1 MNMAS
6 QSSAPRGS
14 VSHWLRRSP
23 LRALTVAACVCSAV
37 YWLGIA
43 SDRYVSE
50 SRLIIQSTNLHSGAT
65 LDLGSLISGTAGG
78 NRADQLL
85 LREHLRSPDMAQK
98 LDTALGLREHFGS
111 NGDWLSR
118 MWEGVDASQEA
129 FHAYYQRRVQVEFDE
144 FAGVLVIKSQAYEPE
159 KAQQISQML
168 VQEGER
174 FMNQMAHAIAQDQVN
189 FLEGQVQTLSN
200 KVQAS
205 RRALLEFQE
214 KKGLISPE
222 AAAQAIATI
231 VASLQGQMA
240 DLQAQRSAMQAYLVA
255 DHPNIVLMTQR
266 IQALEKQIAQEQ
278 GKLAAPGGKTLNRAA
293 EAFAQLDLQ
302 AKFDLDMYKTAL
314 TALEQ
319 GRLEATRTL
328 KKVSIL
334 QQPSLPQEATEPRRI
349 YTASI
354 WVITILL
361 LAGVAH
367 LLLAIVRDHRD

>member
-1 MNMAS
+1 MNIPS
-6 QSSAPRGS
+6 QSSGSRGH

-23 LRALTVAACVCSAV
+23 LRALTTVACICSAV

-43 SDRYVSE
+43 SNRYESE
-50 SRLIIQSTNLHSGAT
+50 SRLIIQSTNLNSGASF
-65 LDLGSLISGTAGG
+65 DLGSLISGSTGG
-78 NRADQLL
+78 NRTDQLL
-85 LREHLRSPDMAQK
+85 LREHLRSPDMAEK
-98 LDTALGLREHFGS
+98 LDATLGLREHFGS
-111 NGDWLSR
+111 HGDWLSR
-118 MWEGVDASQEA
+118 MWRGTHASREA
-129 FHAYYQRRVQVEFDE
+129 FHNYYLRRVQVEFDE

-159 KAQQISQML
+159 KAQQISQLL

-174 FMNQMAHAIAQDQVN
+174 FMNHMAHAIAQDQVS

-231 VASLQGQMA
+231 VASLQSQVA
-240 DLQAQRSAMQAYLVA
+240 DLQAQRAAMQAYLVA
-255 DHPNIVLMTQR
+255 DHPNVVLLSQR
-266 IQALEKQIAQEQ
+266 IQALEKQIIQEQ
-278 GKLAAPGGKTLNRAA
+278 SKLAAPGGKTLNRTA
-293 EAFAQLDLQ
+293 EAYAQLELK

-334 QQPSLPQEATEPRRI
+334 QQPNLPEDAKEPRRI
-349 YTASI
+349 YNASI
-354 WVITILL
+354 WIITILL

>member
-1 MNMAS
+1 MNIV
-6 QSSAPRGS
+6 SSLRGP
-14 VSHWLRRSP
+14 VGHWLRLSP
-23 LRALTVAACVCSAV
+23 LRTITAAACLLSAV

-50 SRLIIQSTNLHSGAT
+50 ARLIIQSTSLHSGAT
-65 LDLGSLISGTAGG
+65 IDLGSLIAGSPGG

-85 LREHLRSPDMAQK
+85 LREHLRSPDMAEK
-98 LDTALGLREHFGS
+98 LDAQLGLREHFGGH
-111 NGDWLSR
+111 GDWFSR
-118 MWEGVDASQEA
+118 MWQGSDASRED
-129 FHAYYQRRVQVEFDE
+129 FYAYYLRRVQVEYDE
-144 FAGVLVIKSQAYEPE
+144 FAGVLVLQSQAYAPE

-174 FMNQMAHAIAQDQVN
+174 FMNRMAHAIAQDQVT
-189 FLEGQVQTLSN
+189 FLEGQVQALNS

-222 AAAQAIATI
+222 AAAQVIAAI
-231 VASLQGQMA
+231 VANLQGQMV
-240 DLQAQRSAMQAYLVA
+240 DLQAQRAAMQAYLVA
-255 DHPNIVLMTQR
+255 DHPNIVLLEQR
-266 IQALEKQIAQEQ
+266 IAALEKQIAQEQ
-278 GKLAAPGGKTLNRAA
+278 AKLAAPGGKTLNRTA
-293 EAFAQLDLQ
+293 EAFAQLELQ

-328 KKVSIL
+328 KKVSVL
-334 QQPSLPQEATEPRRI
+334 QQPNLPQEAKEPRRL
-349 YTASI
+349 YTASV
-354 WVITILL
+354 WAITILL

-367 LLLAIVRDHRD
+367 LLMAVVRDHRD